1 MTIIIIKPKYFMVSK
16 LLHFMGQYNTNTKFS
31 HAIFGKLRIYFE
43 RSTKLFSPVNLLGS
57 LFKNS
62 KWTSFQTQNIKLVWL
77 NDLIYTL
84 LSILIFLFIVFNF
97 KIFAGI
103 KALVYKYTWNFSNHL
118 LPNITYMFSLFI
130 YLLSSVYCELCFS
143 KQVDVKSTSFNLSK
157 KKKIFNEDYFLYKT
171 LLSWKSERIKNID
184 FFKNEFKRKLRLKKI
199 NSNSYLT
206 KYNNYFFESN
216 YTLNNNFYKE
226 QTLNLNLEE
235 LNKLKNFNN
244 DLIIKDNIIFKSNN
258 LAKQQRWLTNN
269 FMSSNKIIQDVNKH
283 TLLKNF
289 IENPLY
295 QSNLLNVNIWSS
307 TKLSALTNEAT
318 SLSSNNRLNKLIS
331 LNNTF
336 SESQFYLN
344 QRYSILNNLQSNLF
358 LNKFQNQVNPK
369 VLNNTINFN
378 FLYTMLFNKNFNQ
391 NTLTYY
397 PSFLFLKKNF
407 YIDSGNTYSPLFYNL
422 NTVDFL
428 QKQDINLI
436 INLNTTSIQK
446 KDFFVNKNYSYNN
459 YKI

>member
-1 MTIIIIKPKYFMVSK
+1 M
-16 LLHFMGQYNTNTKFS
+16 
-31 HAIFGKLRIYFE
+31 
-43 RSTKLFSPVNLLGS
+43 
-57 LFKNS
+57 
-62 KWTSFQTQNIKLVWL
+62 
-77 NDLIYTL
+77 
-84 LSILIFLFIVFNF
+84 
-97 KIFAGI
+97 
-103 KALVYKYTWNFSNHL
+103 
-118 LPNITYMFSLFI
+118 
-130 YLLSSVYCELCFS
+130 
-143 KQVDVKSTSFNLSK
+143 
-157 KKKIFNEDYFLYKT
+157 
-171 LLSWKSERIKNID
+171 
-184 FFKNEFKRKLRLKKI
+184 KKI

-226 QTLNLNLEE
+226 QTLNLNLEK
-235 LNKLKNFNN
+235 LSKLKNFNN

-446 KDFFVNKNYSYNN
+446 KDFFVNKNYSYND